1 MRFGTLR
8 ASGGA
13 YARFRLI
20 AYTGMTLSVV
30 ALVLVGALSVEL
42 SRGIQQR
49 STSTTTT
56 LAPMSVTGQL
66 ITPPLSL
73 MDAPPILAQQPF
85 GQRLTDINVP
95 LNSSQLAVINDE
107 PNAYFDTAARMWL
120 NGSLTSLVGQRI
132 AAAPLLTVNGK
143 PAVVYL
149 GAISC
154 VFCGENR
161 WAMALALS
169 RFGVF
174 QNLFF
179 GYSALGD
186 QDVPTIYWAP
196 AHYNSTS
203 ADFGNFYRGTYV
215 TFLSIEYS
223 SPIRAGFQMQTLSY
237 FQQQATALNDT
248 IYEKATTILV
258 DLNNFVGTPYTIWG
272 RYSVLG
278 ADATNFGG
286 TTTATSS
293 QSSTSSSS
301 TSSTTTS
308 ALLPIASMTHD
319 QILAS
324 FAKPNTQFAWTE
336 YAAADYYV
344 ALICSSLGVMS
355 SSSVTAP
362 AICSEPNVSMM
373 VSTFLASG

>member
-1 MRFGTLR
+1 MRFGTSR
-8 ASGGA
+8 ASSAG
-13 YARFRLI
+13 YARFKLM

-30 ALVLVGALSVEL
+30 ALVLVAALSVEL
-42 SRGIQQR
+42 SRGLQQR
-49 STSTTTT
+49 STSTTTS
-56 LAPMSVTGQL
+56 LAPIFVTGPL

-73 MDAPPILAQQPF
+73 PDAPPVLTPQPF
-85 GQRLTDINVP
+85 GQRLTGINVA

-107 PNAYFDTAARMWL
+107 PNSYFDTAARMWL
-120 NGSLTSLVGQRI
+120 NGSLTSAVGQRI
-132 AAAPLLTVNGK
+132 AMAPLLTVNGK

-196 AHYNSTS
+196 VHYNATS
-203 ADFGNFYRGTYV
+203 AVDFGNFYQGTYV

-223 SPIRAGFQMQTLSY
+223 SRITGGFQMQTLPY
-237 FQQQATALNDT
+237 FQQQATAANNSV
-248 IYEKATTILV
+248 YEKATGLIV
-258 DLNNFVGTPYTIWG
+258 ELNNFAGTPYTIWG

-278 ADATNFGG
+278 ADASNFGG
-286 TTTATSS
+286 TASASS
-293 QSSTSSSS
+293 STTSSSS
-301 TSSTTTS
+301 TSSTATTS
-308 ALLPIASMTHD
+308 ALLPLASMTHD
-319 QILAS
+319 QVLES
-324 FAKPNTQFAWTE
+324 FAHPNTQFAWTE

-355 SSSVTAP
+355 SSSTSAP
-362 AICSEPNVSMM
+362 PICSQPNISSMT
-373 VSTFLASG
+373 STFL